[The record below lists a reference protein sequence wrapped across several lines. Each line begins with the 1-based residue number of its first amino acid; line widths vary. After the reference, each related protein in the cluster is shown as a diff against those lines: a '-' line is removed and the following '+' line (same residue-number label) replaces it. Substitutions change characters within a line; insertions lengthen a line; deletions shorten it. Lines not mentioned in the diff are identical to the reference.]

1 MKSFRIFGIAA
12 MFFALLVTAACSR
25 SAAIETGQDAP
36 DFAVTDVDGKPVS
49 LSEFKG
55 KVIILNFFATWCPPC
70 RAEIPDFIELTK
82 AYGDKLAIIGVS
94 DEDKGS
100 LKGFTKSQGINYSV
114 LIDREGKASS
124 AYGPIRA
131 VPTTFVIDKNFKIRR
146 HYIGARSKEEF
157 ENDIK
162 EMLK

>member
-1 MKSFRIFGIAA
+1 MKTFRIVGVVVL
-12 MFFALLVTAACSR
+12 FFAFLMTAACSR

-36 DFAVTDVDGKPVS
+36 DFALTDVDGKPVS

-94 DEDKGS
+94 DEDQDGVKS
-100 LKGFTKSQGINYSV
+100 LVKSQGINYPV

-146 HYIGARSKEEF
+146 HYIGARSREEF

-162 EMLK
+162 EILE

>member
-1 MKSFRIFGIAA
+1 MRNFRVAGVAA
-12 MFFALLVTAACSR
+12 LFFAFLMTAACSR
-25 SAAIETGQDAP
+25 STAIEIGQDAP
-36 DFAVTDVDGKPVS
+36 DFALTDVDGKPVS

-94 DEDKGS
+94 DEDQGS
-100 LKGFTKSQGINYSV
+100 LKGFAESQGINYPV

-124 AYGPIRA
+124 AYGPMRA
-131 VPTTFVIDKNFKIRR
+131 VPTTFVIDKDFKIRR
-146 HYIGARSKEEF
+146 HYIGARSREEF
-157 ENDIK
+157 ENDMK
-162 EMLK
+162 EILK